1 MWCTKSAAE
10 RRYLSRVLVSM
21 AGYVL
26 AIAGVSWMFAHRH
39 PQGATV
45 YLLALLPA
53 LPIFAVIA
61 ILGIYLSEEKDEFVR
76 TVLVKSSLWA
86 TGVVLAFATFWGFL
100 QSYAPAINRTVNFPM
115 YCVFIVWWVSFGL
128 AEPLVRRTYK

>member
-1 MWCTKSAAE
+1 VYEIRCGTTIFKPSAGL
-10 RRYLSRVLVSM
+10 YGGICPGDCGRVLDVCSSPP
-21 AGYVL
+21 AGRSGLSVGPS
-26 AIAGVSWMFAHRH
+26 ACIANIRSHCDSW
-39 PQGATV
+39 
-45 YLLALLPA
+45 
-53 LPIFAVIA
+53 
-61 ILGIYLSEEKDEFVR
+61 IYLSEEKDEFVR

-86 TGVVLAFATFWGFL
+86 TGFVLAFATFWGFL